1 MPFKITTCSQFQAKA
16 QEAKRDNK
24 HILINWT
31 SSRCWVCTDVAEPA
45 CAKLEASHPNIV
57 FLDLVHGDFFKA
69 ILPGMFMLVPASIA
83 DGDAR
88 LPPTI
93 HKDLKGTPTFQLLT
107 PDLESVVVAEG
118 WDGDEEFAQLL
129 DKASRAA

>member
-31 SSRCWVCTDVAEPA
+31 SSRCWVCTDIAEPA
-45 CAKLEASHPNIV
+45 CAKLEDSHPNIV

-69 ILPGMFMLVPASIA
+69 ILLLLKPRLLHILIQIMYVP
-83 DGDAR
+83 
-88 LPPTI
+88 
-93 HKDLKGTPTFQLLT
+93 
-107 PDLESVVVAEG
+107 
-118 WDGDEEFAQLL
+118 
-129 DKASRAA
+129 